1 LVSCF
6 AIEDFSNLVL
16 ERLLGEF
23 DVLVHFR
30 RKFFILES
38 LQENREVRLDVLNDL
53 VSQLVAQSIVG
64 NGPPEDRSLEII
76 IVMDEVRRND
86 QWSQVASRRPR
97 LNSTQSIDTF
107 DALLQYLRFPH

>member
-1 LVSCF
+1 MVSCF

-38 LQENREVRLDVLNDL
+38 LQENGEVRLDVLDDL

-76 IVMDEVRRND
+76 IVMDEVGRND

-97 LNSTQSIDTF
+97 LASTQSIDTF
-107 DALLQYLRFPH
+107 DAWLQYLRFPH

>member
-1 LVSCF
+1 MVSCF
-6 AIEDFSNLVL
+6 AIEYFSNLIL

-30 RKFFILES
+30 SKFFILES
-38 LQENREVRLDVLNDL
+38 LQENGEVRLHVLDDL
-53 VSQLVAQSIVG
+53 VSQLVAQFIVR

-76 IVMDEVRRND
+76 KVMGKVGRND

-97 LNSTQSIDTF
+97 LGSTQSIDTF
-107 DALLQYLRFPH
+107 DAWLQYLRFPH